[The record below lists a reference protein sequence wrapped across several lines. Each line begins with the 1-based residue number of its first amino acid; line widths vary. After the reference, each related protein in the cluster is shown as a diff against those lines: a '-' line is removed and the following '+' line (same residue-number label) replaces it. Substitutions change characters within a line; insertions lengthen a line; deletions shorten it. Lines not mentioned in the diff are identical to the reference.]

1 METHMRFYTEQES
14 SDWLNRAERKLP
26 DKSTCSI
33 FTASYPKE
41 AYRYYYIAHWIANS
55 LTYREPA
62 LLLITEWGIWPSSE
76 NWHLYYKLRQS
87 YGDQRF
93 LHEAPGHLFLNYET
107 EDLAT
112 FLQIA
117 MSNGWGGYVLTA
129 QNYVNL
135 FFSHDEWI
143 DYYADREPNLAE
155 VRAIYEQES
164 YKPA

>member
-1 METHMRFYTEQES
+1 MRFYTRTES
-14 SDWLNRAERKLP
+14 DEWLRDRERQLP
-26 DKSTCSI
+26 DKATSFVYTV
-33 FTASYPKE
+33 SYPKE
-41 AYRYYYIAHWIANS
+41 AYRYHYFAHWIATA

-62 LLLITEWGIWPSSE
+62 LLLVTEWGIWDNE

-107 EDLAT
+107 EELAT
-112 FLQIA
+112 FLQLA
-117 MSNGWGGYVLTA
+117 MLNGWGGYVLTA
-129 QNYVNL
+129 QNCVNL

-143 DYYADREPNLAE
+143 DYYADHESNLAD
-155 VRAIYEQES
+155 VRKMYEQES